1 MDNPGPGDGVGITNE
16 SEPRRGY
23 RRQSAITNQPWRC
36 RAAQCAARGGR
47 ATVCSLLPEG
57 LEERRVA
64 VSAKIYVADQAV
76 VRLIPPALAAL
87 AIRNVT
93 YRYVSG
99 PLVTMAGGRDS
110 VKTTIPTR
118 HRRMR
123 PGAVGTA
130 ERHPD
135 RRPECFSRVDITRP
149 PPTSPLGVL
158 QTQAAPEIT
167 GPLWELLRTYRIAA
181 ASQSAVM
188 LNGWA
193 SVT

>member
-1 MDNPGPGDGVGITNE
+1 LDNPGPGDGVGITNE

-99 PLVTMAGGRDS
+99 PLVTLAGGRDS
-110 VKTTIPTR
+110 VRTTIPTR

-135 RRPECFSRVDITRP
+135 RRTR
-149 PPTSPLGVL
+149 VL
-158 QTQAAPEIT
+158 QPGRHHQASTNLTPRRT
-167 GPLWELLRTYRIAA
+167 PDPRCQWPCCGPRWWPSKSPHPPR
-181 ASQSAVM
+181 SFS
-188 LNGWA
+188 W
-193 SVT
+193 S